1 MENAPKSVQTTLG
14 QSFHHEETKSTK
26 KAACLGFLSF
36 LRVLR
41 FFVVCAIPV
50 CPDLVSTGNSIT
62 QNCVLQAYFAA
73 TLCFAQAG
81 MLKCRG
87 IIKPIAMFNVINHL
101 KSRDKHALAAFLGL
115 ALLCFLYFASGILV
129 TYVSSPDQQ
138 PAAANKGFM
147 VQVFGFQTHSAAEK
161 LSAAL
166 RDRSLAVEIESD
178 PVVQGYM
185 IKVGPIA
192 TRTDA
197 QNLVA
202 ELQQAEYKRV
212 NLMELCPPGTPGCDP
227 AGPGVAEKDKKK

>member
-1 MENAPKSVQTTLG
+1 
-14 QSFHHEETKSTK
+14 
-26 KAACLGFLSF
+26 
-36 LRVLR
+36 
-41 FFVVCAIPV
+41 
-50 CPDLVSTGNSIT
+50 
-62 QNCVLQAYFAA
+62 
-73 TLCFAQAG
+73 
-81 MLKCRG
+81 MLECRC
-87 IIKPIAMFNVINHL
+87 IIKPIAMFKALDHL

-129 TYVSSPDQQ
+129 TYVSSPDQT
-138 PAAANKGFM
+138 ATATNKGFI

-166 RDRSLAVEIESD
+166 RDRSLTVEIESD

-197 QNLVA
+197 QNLLA

-212 NLMELCPPGTPGCDP
+212 NLMELCPPGTPGCEP
-227 AGPGVAEKDKKK
+227 AGAGVAEKDKKK